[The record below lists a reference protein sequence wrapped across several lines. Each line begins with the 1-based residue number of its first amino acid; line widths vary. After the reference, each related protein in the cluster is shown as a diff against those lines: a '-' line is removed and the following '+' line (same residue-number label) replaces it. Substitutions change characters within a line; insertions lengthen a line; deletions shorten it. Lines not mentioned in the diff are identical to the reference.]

1 MWGSSMSD
9 DVTSTLTVAKLKAL
23 CILNDLSTTGKKS
36 ELVARL
42 LESGLSQED
51 VGLPKAKAVEA
62 KQEPQPDT
70 TAEPEEVVL
79 SMEDEDTLT
88 PEVEPVKE
96 IVEPSEPEDEVLE
109 AEIID
114 ADLILDEALV
124 KKMKTAVPPHKVT
137 EKIQPATLLDIVK
150 RPQVAA
156 ALMTLIIL
164 GAGGYYYLNNQL
176 EPFTADQLRYGDEM
190 RYTVKDGTF
199 LASDGYVELAL
210 EQLAT
215 DDEICKISM
224 LFEGDGR
231 LSITNGGTDQ
241 LYAEGST
248 DRLGAVIAKGGMG
261 GQWLAVESINSN
273 TLDTFTVQRHL
284 TNAFNGCSSTYI
296 RADGTAQ
303 IETKQY
309 TELREQASL
318 STQADWEIDLPDPIG
333 QYRGTTA
340 SYGVGGLLGGIES
353 LAPGF
358 AMMLQPIEVEDLL
371 GNSLIDTGA
380 AGANKGWEWRVVGID
395 EFAGT
400 PAWKII
406 ATHQDIRTYC
416 LGSATMELWIEE
428 GNPWAAKQKVDVI
441 ISSSQTSQADCSAT
455 TQLLNDLVLPEGE
468 LELHHVFERTLIERG
483 QKQLDLGRS
492 YNSRPQ
498 ANQLQIDDDE
508 LTSWGANDLH
518 MPDNSDMRTHT
529 FEQAIRCFDF
539 FQNTSGAS
547 SALDDNGYIW
557 RATGGDAPQGSV
569 WNMSWVATDGQAG
582 WVDFNLNGVPAES
595 TCEVNAQGAY
605 EDNVAFNREA
615 IPSTL
620 NLSQMEQRLADTT
633 LYGQLTGNDLFFT
646 AEGAYHQDV
655 ETGYLVVVPGGE
667 LNSILSSLV
676 SDADGAVS
684 VDIARSWDGNDGW
697 SNQLNLLADAN
708 EGRLLGW
715 SLIQQPQ

>member
-1 MWGSSMSD
+1 MSD
-9 DVTSTLTVAKLKAL
+9 DVASTLTVAKLKAL
-23 CILNDLSTTGKKS
+23 CILNDLPTSGKKS
-36 ELVARL
+36 DLVDRL
-42 LESGLSQED
+42 LESGLTNNE
-51 VGLPKAKAVEA
+51 VGLPSAAPSPEQKKSNV
-62 KQEPQPDT
+62 
-70 TAEPEEVVL
+70 EPEEDEVVL

-88 PEVEPVKE
+88 PEVEPE
-96 IVEPSEPEDEVLE
+96 REEVELPKPEDDVLD
-109 AEIID
+109 AEIMD
-114 ADLILDEALV
+114 AEIMVEEAPTIAE
-124 KKMKTAVPPHKVT
+124 KKVVASTKTAV
-137 EKIQPATLLDIVK
+137 QPATLLDMVK

-156 ALMTLIIL
+156 ALLTLIIL
-164 GAGGYYYLNNQL
+164 GAGGYYYINNQL

-190 RYTVKDGTF
+190 TYTVKDGTF
-199 LASDGYVELAL
+199 LATDEFIQLVLDQL
-210 EQLAT
+210 ET
-215 DDEICKISM
+215 DEEICKLSL
-224 LFEGDGR
+224 LFAGDGQ
-231 LSITNGGTDQ
+231 LSITQGGTDQ

-261 GQWLAVESINSN
+261 GQWLAVESINNN
-273 TLDTFTVQRHL
+273 TLDSFTVKRHL
-284 TNAFNGCSSTYI
+284 TDPIFNGCSSTFI
-296 RADGTAQ
+296 RADGSAQ

-309 TELREQASL
+309 TELREQTTL
-318 STQADWEIDLPDPIG
+318 STQADWEVDLPDPIG
-333 QYRGTTA
+333 RYRGTTV
-340 SYGVGGLLGGIES
+340 SYGVGGLLGGLDT
-353 LAPGF
+353 LAPGL
-358 AMMLQPIEVEDLL
+358 AMMLQPIEVGDLL
-371 GNSLIDTGA
+371 GNDLIDTGA
-380 AGANKGWEWRVVGID
+380 TGSNNGWEWRVIGID
-395 EFAGT
+395 EFSGN
-400 PAWKII
+400 PAWKVI

-428 GNPWAAKQKVDVI
+428 GNPWAAKQKVDVV
-441 ISSSQTSQADCSAT
+441 ISSSQTSQQDCSAT
-455 TQLLNDLVLPEGE
+455 TQLLNDLVLPEGD
-468 LELHHVFERTLIERG
+468 LELHHIFERTSIERG
-483 QKQLDLGRS
+483 QKQLDLARS
-492 YNSRPQ
+492 YSSRPQ
-498 ANQLQIDDDE
+498 ANQLQIDDAE

-518 MPDNSDMRTHT
+518 MPDHSDMRTHT
-529 FEQAIRCFDF
+529 FEQAIQCFDF

-595 TCEVNAQGAY
+595 TCEVNAKGVY

-655 ETGYLVVVPGGE
+655 QTGYLVVVPGGE
-667 LNSILSSLV
+667 LNSILSSLA

-715 SLIQQPQ
+715 SLIQQPQGA

>member
-1 MWGSSMSD
+1 MSD
-9 DVTSTLTVAKLKAL
+9 DVASTLTVAKLKAL
-23 CILNDLSTTGKKS
+23 CILNDLPTSGKKS
-36 ELVARL
+36 DLVDRL
-42 LESGLSQED
+42 LESGLTNNE
-51 VGLPKAKAVEA
+51 VGLPSAAPSPEQKKSNV
-62 KQEPQPDT
+62 
-70 TAEPEEVVL
+70 EPEEDEVVL

-88 PEVEPVKE
+88 PEVEPE
-96 IVEPSEPEDEVLE
+96 REEVELPKPEDDVLD
-109 AEIID
+109 AEIMD
-114 ADLILDEALV
+114 AEIMVEEAPTIAE
-124 KKMKTAVPPHKVT
+124 KKVVASTKTAV
-137 EKIQPATLLDIVK
+137 QPATLLDMVK

-156 ALMTLIIL
+156 ALLTLIIL
-164 GAGGYYYLNNQL
+164 GAGGYYYINNQL

-190 RYTVKDGTF
+190 TYTVKDGTF
-199 LASDGYVELAL
+199 LATDEFIQLVLDQL
-210 EQLAT
+210 ET
-215 DDEICKISM
+215 DEEICKLSL
-224 LFEGDGR
+224 LFAGDGQ
-231 LSITNGGTDQ
+231 LSITQGGTDQ

-261 GQWLAVESINSN
+261 GQWLAVESINNN
-273 TLDTFTVQRHL
+273 TLDSFTVKRHL
-284 TNAFNGCSSTYI
+284 TDPIFNGCSSTFI
-296 RADGTAQ
+296 RADGSAQ

-309 TELREQASL
+309 TELREQTTL
-318 STQADWEIDLPDPIG
+318 STQADWEVDLPDPIG
-333 QYRGTTA
+333 RYRGTTV
-340 SYGVGGLLGGIES
+340 SYGVGGLLGGLDT
-353 LAPGF
+353 LAPGL
-358 AMMLQPIEVEDLL
+358 AMMLQPIEVGDLL
-371 GNSLIDTGA
+371 GNDLIDTGA
-380 AGANKGWEWRVVGID
+380 TGSNNGWEWRVIGID
-395 EFAGT
+395 EFSGN
-400 PAWKII
+400 PAWKVI

-428 GNPWAAKQKVDVI
+428 GNPWAAKQKVDVV
-441 ISSSQTSQADCSAT
+441 ISSSQTSQQDCSAT
-455 TQLLNDLVLPEGE
+455 TQLLNDLVLPEGD
-468 LELHHVFERTLIERG
+468 LELHHIFERTSIERG
-483 QKQLDLGRS
+483 QKQLDLARS
-492 YNSRPQ
+492 YSSRPQ

-518 MPDNSDMRTHT
+518 MPDHSDMRTHT
-529 FEQAIRCFDF
+529 FEQAIQCFDF

-547 SALDDNGYIW
+547 NALDDNGYIW

-595 TCEVNAQGAY
+595 TCEVNAKGVY

-655 ETGYLVVVPGGE
+655 QTGYLVVVPGGE

-708 EGRLLGW
+708 DGRLLGW
-715 SLIQQPQ
+715 SLIQQPQGA

>member
-1 MWGSSMSD
+1 MSD
-9 DVTSTLTVAKLKAL
+9 DVASTLTVAKLKAL
-23 CILNDLSTTGKKS
+23 CILNDLPTSGKKS
-36 ELVARL
+36 DLVDRL
-42 LESGLSQED
+42 LESGLTNNE
-51 VGLPKAKAVEA
+51 VGLPSAAPSPEQKKSNV
-62 KQEPQPDT
+62 
-70 TAEPEEVVL
+70 EPEEDEVVL

-88 PEVEPVKE
+88 PEVEPE
-96 IVEPSEPEDEVLE
+96 REEVELPKPEDDVLD
-109 AEIID
+109 AEIMD
-114 ADLILDEALV
+114 AEIMVEEAPTIAE
-124 KKMKTAVPPHKVT
+124 KKVVASTKTAV
-137 EKIQPATLLDIVK
+137 QPATLLDMVK

-156 ALMTLIIL
+156 ALLTLIIL
-164 GAGGYYYLNNQL
+164 GAGGYYYINNQL

-190 RYTVKDGTF
+190 TYTVKDGTF
-199 LASDGYVELAL
+199 LATDEFIQLVLDQL
-210 EQLAT
+210 ET
-215 DDEICKISM
+215 EEEICKLSL
-224 LFEGDGR
+224 LFAGDGQ
-231 LSITNGGTDQ
+231 LSITQGGTDQ

-261 GQWLAVESINSN
+261 GQWLAVESINNN
-273 TLDTFTVQRHL
+273 TLDSFTVKRHL
-284 TNAFNGCSSTYI
+284 TDPIFNGCSSTFI
-296 RADGTAQ
+296 RADGSAQ

-309 TELREQASL
+309 TELREQTTL
-318 STQADWEIDLPDPIG
+318 STQADWEVDLPEPIG
-333 QYRGTTA
+333 RYRGTTV
-340 SYGVGGLLGGIES
+340 SYGVGGLLGGLDT
-353 LAPGF
+353 LAPGL
-358 AMMLQPIEVEDLL
+358 AMMLQPIEVGDLL
-371 GNSLIDTGA
+371 GNDLIDTGA
-380 AGANKGWEWRVVGID
+380 TGSNNGWEWRVIGID
-395 EFAGT
+395 EFSGN
-400 PAWKII
+400 PAWKVI

-428 GNPWAAKQKVDVI
+428 GNPWAAKQKVDVV
-441 ISSSQTSQADCSAT
+441 ISSSQTSQQDCSAT
-455 TQLLNDLVLPEGE
+455 TQLLNDLVLPEGD
-468 LELHHVFERTLIERG
+468 LELHHIFERTSIERG
-483 QKQLDLGRS
+483 QKQLDLARS
-492 YNSRPQ
+492 YSSRPQ

-518 MPDNSDMRTHT
+518 MPDHSDMRTHT
-529 FEQAIRCFDF
+529 FEQAIQCFDF

-547 SALDDNGYIW
+547 NALDDNGYIW

-595 TCEVNAQGAY
+595 TCEVNAKGVY

-655 ETGYLVVVPGGE
+655 QTGYLVVVPGGE

-708 EGRLLGW
+708 DGRLLGW
-715 SLIQQPQ
+715 SLIQQPQGA

>member
-1 MWGSSMSD
+1 MSD
-9 DVTSTLTVAKLKAL
+9 DVASTLTVAKLKAL
-23 CILNDLSTTGKKS
+23 CILNDLPTSGKKS
-36 ELVARL
+36 DLVERL
-42 LESGLSQED
+42 LESGLTNDE
-51 VGLPKAKAVEA
+51 VGLPGEA
-62 KQEPQPDT
+62 SSIEPKKSVS
-70 TAEPEEVVL
+70 EPEEDEVVL

-88 PEVEPVKE
+88 PE
-96 IVEPSEPEDEVLE
+96 IEPEKAEVKQPEPEEDVLE
-109 AEIID
+109 AEIMD
-114 ADLILDEALV
+114 AEIMVEE
-124 KKMKTAVPPHKVT
+124 VPVIT
-137 EKIQPATLLDIVK
+137 EKKVVTSTKNGVQPATLLDIVK

-156 ALMTLIIL
+156 ALLTLIIL
-164 GAGGYYYLNNQL
+164 GAGGYYYINSQL

-190 RYTVKDGTF
+190 NYTVKDGTF
-199 LASDGYVELAL
+199 LATDEFIQLVLDQL
-210 EQLAT
+210 ET
-215 DDEICKISM
+215 DEEICKLSL
-224 LFEGDGR
+224 LFEGDGQ
-231 LSITNGGTDQ
+231 LSITEGGTDQ

-248 DRLGAVIAKGGMG
+248 DRLGAVIANGGMG

-273 TLDTFTVQRHL
+273 TLDSFTVKRHL
-284 TNAFNGCSSTYI
+284 TDPIFNGCSSTFI
-296 RADGTAQ
+296 RADGSAQ

-309 TELREQASL
+309 TELREQTTL
-318 STQADWEIDLPDPIG
+318 STQADWEVDLPDPIG
-333 QYRGTTA
+333 RYRGTTV
-340 SYGVGGLLGGIES
+340 SYGVGGLLGGLDT
-353 LAPGF
+353 LAPGL
-358 AMMLQPIEVEDLL
+358 AMMLQPIEVGDLL
-371 GNSLIDTGA
+371 GNDLIDTGA
-380 AGANKGWEWRVVGID
+380 TGSNNGWEWRVIGID
-395 EFAGT
+395 EFSGN
-400 PAWKII
+400 PAWKVI

-428 GNPWAAKQKVDVI
+428 GNPWAAKQKVDVV
-441 ISSSQTSQADCSAT
+441 ISSSQTSQQDCSAT
-455 TQLLNDLVLPEGE
+455 TQLLNDLVLPEGD
-468 LELHHVFERTLIERG
+468 LELHHVFERTSIERG
-483 QKQLDLGRS
+483 QKQLDLARS
-492 YNSRPQ
+492 YSSRPQ
-498 ANQLQIDDDE
+498 ANQLQVDDDE
-508 LTSWGANDLH
+508 LTSWGANDRH

-557 RATGGDAPQGSV
+557 RATGGDVPQGSV

-595 TCEVNAQGAY
+595 TCEVNAKGVY

-646 AEGAYHQDV
+646 TDGGYHQDV
-655 ETGYLVVVPGGE
+655 QTGYLVVVPGGE
-667 LNSILSSLV
+667 LNSILSSLA

-715 SLIQQPQ
+715 SLIQQPQGA

>member
-1 MWGSSMSD
+1 MSD
-9 DVTSTLTVAKLKAL
+9 DVASTLTVAKLKAL
-23 CILNDLSTTGKKS
+23 CILNDLPTSGKKS
-36 ELVARL
+36 DLVDRL
-42 LESGLSQED
+42 LESGLTNNE
-51 VGLPKAKAVEA
+51 VGLPSAAPSPEQKKSNV
-62 KQEPQPDT
+62 
-70 TAEPEEVVL
+70 EPEEDEVVL

-88 PEVEPVKE
+88 PEVEPE
-96 IVEPSEPEDEVLE
+96 REEVELPKPEDDVLD
-109 AEIID
+109 AEIMD
-114 ADLILDEALV
+114 AEIMVEEAPTIAE
-124 KKMKTAVPPHKVT
+124 KKVVASTKTAV
-137 EKIQPATLLDIVK
+137 QPATLLDMVK

-156 ALMTLIIL
+156 ALLTLIIL
-164 GAGGYYYLNNQL
+164 GAGGYYYINNQL

-190 RYTVKDGTF
+190 TYTVKDGTF
-199 LASDGYVELAL
+199 LATDEFIQLVLDQL
-210 EQLAT
+210 ET
-215 DDEICKISM
+215 DEEICKLSL
-224 LFEGDGR
+224 LFAGDGQ
-231 LSITNGGTDQ
+231 LSITQGGTDQ

-261 GQWLAVESINSN
+261 GQWLAVESINNN
-273 TLDTFTVQRHL
+273 TLDSFTVKRHL
-284 TNAFNGCSSTYI
+284 TDPIFNGCSSTFI
-296 RADGTAQ
+296 RADGSAQ

-309 TELREQASL
+309 TELREQTTL
-318 STQADWEIDLPDPIG
+318 STQADWEVDLPEPIG
-333 QYRGTTA
+333 RYRGTTV
-340 SYGVGGLLGGIES
+340 SYGVGGLLGGLDT
-353 LAPGF
+353 LAPGL
-358 AMMLQPIEVEDLL
+358 AMMLQPIEVGDLL
-371 GNSLIDTGA
+371 GNDLIDTGA
-380 AGANKGWEWRVVGID
+380 TGSNNGWEWRVIGID
-395 EFAGT
+395 EFSGN
-400 PAWKII
+400 PAWKVI

-428 GNPWAAKQKVDVI
+428 GNPWAAKQKVDVV
-441 ISSSQTSQADCSAT
+441 ISSSQTSQQDCSAT
-455 TQLLNDLVLPEGE
+455 TQLLNDLVLPEGD
-468 LELHHVFERTLIERG
+468 LELHHIFERTSIERG
-483 QKQLDLGRS
+483 QKQLDLARS
-492 YNSRPQ
+492 YSSRPQ

-518 MPDNSDMRTHT
+518 MPDHSDMRTHT
-529 FEQAIRCFDF
+529 FEQAIQCFDF

-595 TCEVNAQGAY
+595 TCEVNAKGVY

-655 ETGYLVVVPGGE
+655 QTGYLVVVPGGE

-708 EGRLLGW
+708 DGRLLGW
-715 SLIQQPQ
+715 SLIQQPQGA

>member
-1 MWGSSMSD
+1 MSD
-9 DVTSTLTVAKLKAL
+9 DVASTLTVAKLKAL
-23 CILNDLSTTGKKS
+23 CILNDLPTSGKKS
-36 ELVARL
+36 DLVERL
-42 LESGLSQED
+42 LESGLTNDE
-51 VGLPKAKAVEA
+51 VGLPSAAPSTE
-62 KQEPQPDT
+62 QEKSN
-70 TAEPEEVVL
+70 AEPEEEEVVL

-88 PEVEPVKE
+88 PEVEPE
-96 IVEPSEPEDEVLE
+96 REEVELPTPEDDVLE
-109 AEIID
+109 AEIMD
-114 ADLILDEALV
+114 AEIMVEE
-124 KKMKTAVPPHKVT
+124 VPVLT
-137 EKIQPATLLDIVK
+137 EKKVVASTKNAVQPATLLDMVK

-156 ALMTLIIL
+156 ALLTLIIL
-164 GAGGYYYLNNQL
+164 GAGGYYYINSQL

-190 RYTVKDGTF
+190 NYTVKDGTF
-199 LASDGYVELAL
+199 LATDEFIQLVLDQL
-210 EQLAT
+210 ET
-215 DDEICKISM
+215 DEEICKLSL
-224 LFEGDGR
+224 LFEGDGQ
-231 LSITNGGTDQ
+231 LSITEGGTDQ

-273 TLDTFTVQRHL
+273 TLDSFTVKRHL
-284 TNAFNGCSSTYI
+284 TDPIFNGCSSTFI
-296 RADGTAQ
+296 RADGSAQ

-309 TELREQASL
+309 TELREQTTL
-318 STQADWEIDLPDPIG
+318 STQADWEVDLPDPIG
-333 QYRGTTA
+333 RYRGTTV
-340 SYGVGGLLGGIES
+340 SYGVGGLLGGLDT
-353 LAPGF
+353 LAPGL
-358 AMMLQPIEVEDLL
+358 AMMLQPIEVGDLL
-371 GNSLIDTGA
+371 GNDLIDTGA
-380 AGANKGWEWRVVGID
+380 TGSNNGWEWRVIGID
-395 EFAGT
+395 EFSGN
-400 PAWKII
+400 PAWKVI

-428 GNPWAAKQKVDVI
+428 GNPWAAKQKVDVV
-441 ISSSQTSQADCSAT
+441 ISSSQTSQQDCSAT
-455 TQLLNDLVLPEGE
+455 TQLLNDLVLPEGD
-468 LELHHVFERTLIERG
+468 LELHHIFERTSIERG
-483 QKQLDLGRS
+483 QKQLDLARS
-492 YNSRPQ
+492 YSSRPQ
-498 ANQLQIDDDE
+498 ANQLQVDDDK

-518 MPDNSDMRTHT
+518 MPDHSDMRTHT
-529 FEQAIRCFDF
+529 FEQAIQCFDY

-557 RATGGDAPQGSV
+557 RATGGDAPQGSA

-582 WVDFNLNGVPAES
+582 WVDFNLNGTPAVS
-595 TCEVNAQGAY
+595 TCEVNAKGVY

-655 ETGYLVVVPGGE
+655 QTGYLVVVPGGE
-667 LNSILSSLV
+667 LNSILSSLA

-715 SLIQQPQ
+715 SLIQQPQGA

>member
-1 MWGSSMSD
+1 MSD
-9 DVTSTLTVAKLKAL
+9 DVASTLTVAKLKAL
-23 CILNDLSTTGKKS
+23 CILNDLPTSGKKS
-36 ELVARL
+36 DLVDRL
-42 LESGLSQED
+42 LESGLTNNE
-51 VGLPKAKAVEA
+51 VGLPSAAPSPEQKKSNV
-62 KQEPQPDT
+62 
-70 TAEPEEVVL
+70 EPEEDEVVL

-88 PEVEPVKE
+88 PEVEPE
-96 IVEPSEPEDEVLE
+96 REEVELPKPEDDVLD
-109 AEIID
+109 AEIMD
-114 ADLILDEALV
+114 AEIMVEEAPTIAE
-124 KKMKTAVPPHKVT
+124 KKVVASTKTAV
-137 EKIQPATLLDIVK
+137 QPATLLDMVK

-156 ALMTLIIL
+156 ALLTLIIL
-164 GAGGYYYLNNQL
+164 GAGGYYYINNQL

-190 RYTVKDGTF
+190 TYTVKDGTF
-199 LASDGYVELAL
+199 LATDEFIQLVLDQL
-210 EQLAT
+210 ET
-215 DDEICKISM
+215 DEEICKLSL
-224 LFEGDGR
+224 LFAGDGQ
-231 LSITNGGTDQ
+231 LSITQGGTDQ

-261 GQWLAVESINSN
+261 GQWLAVESINNN
-273 TLDTFTVQRHL
+273 TLDSFTVKRHL
-284 TNAFNGCSSTYI
+284 TDPIFNGCSSTFI
-296 RADGTAQ
+296 RADGSAQ

-309 TELREQASL
+309 TELREQTTL
-318 STQADWEIDLPDPIG
+318 STQADWEVDLPDPIG
-333 QYRGTTA
+333 RYRGTTV
-340 SYGVGGLLGGIES
+340 SYGVGGLLGGLDT
-353 LAPGF
+353 LAPGL
-358 AMMLQPIEVEDLL
+358 AMMLQPIEVGDLL
-371 GNSLIDTGA
+371 GNDLIDTGA
-380 AGANKGWEWRVVGID
+380 TGSNNGWEWRVIGID
-395 EFAGT
+395 EFSGN
-400 PAWKII
+400 PAWKVI

-428 GNPWAAKQKVDVI
+428 GNPWAAKQKVDVV
-441 ISSSQTSQADCSAT
+441 ISSSQTSQQDCSAT
-455 TQLLNDLVLPEGE
+455 TQLLNDLVLPEGD
-468 LELHHVFERTLIERG
+468 LELHHIFERTSIERG
-483 QKQLDLGRS
+483 QKQLDLARS
-492 YNSRPQ
+492 YSSRPQ

-518 MPDNSDMRTHT
+518 MPDHSDMRTHT
-529 FEQAIRCFDF
+529 FEQAIQCFDF

-595 TCEVNAQGAY
+595 TCEVNAKGVY

-633 LYGQLTGNDLFFT
+633 LYGQLAGNDLFFT

-655 ETGYLVVVPGGE
+655 QTGYLVVVPGGE

-715 SLIQQPQ
+715 SLIQQPQGA

>member
-1 MWGSSMSD
+1 MSD
-9 DVTSTLTVAKLKAL
+9 DVASTLTVAKLKAL
-23 CILNDLSTTGKKS
+23 CILNDLPTSGKKS
-36 ELVARL
+36 DLVDRL
-42 LESGLSQED
+42 LESGLTNNE
-51 VGLPKAKAVEA
+51 VGLPSAAPSPEQKKSNV
-62 KQEPQPDT
+62 
-70 TAEPEEVVL
+70 EPEEDEVVL

-88 PEVEPVKE
+88 PEVEPE
-96 IVEPSEPEDEVLE
+96 REEVELPKPEDDVLD
-109 AEIID
+109 AEIMD
-114 ADLILDEALV
+114 AEIMVEEAPTIAE
-124 KKMKTAVPPHKVT
+124 KKVVASTKTAV
-137 EKIQPATLLDIVK
+137 QPATLLDMVK

-156 ALMTLIIL
+156 ALLTLIIL
-164 GAGGYYYLNNQL
+164 GAGGYYYINNQL

-190 RYTVKDGTF
+190 TYTVKDGTF
-199 LASDGYVELAL
+199 LATDEFIQLVLDQL
-210 EQLAT
+210 ET
-215 DDEICKISM
+215 DEEICKLSL
-224 LFEGDGR
+224 LFAGDGQ
-231 LSITNGGTDQ
+231 LSITQGGTDQ

-261 GQWLAVESINSN
+261 GQWLAVESINNN
-273 TLDTFTVQRHL
+273 TLDSFTVKRHL
-284 TNAFNGCSSTYI
+284 TDPIFNGCSSTFI
-296 RADGTAQ
+296 RADGSAQ

-309 TELREQASL
+309 TELREQTTL
-318 STQADWEIDLPDPIG
+318 STQADWEVDLPDPIG
-333 QYRGTTA
+333 RYRGTTV
-340 SYGVGGLLGGIES
+340 SYGVGGLLGGLDT
-353 LAPGF
+353 LAPGL
-358 AMMLQPIEVEDLL
+358 AMMLQPIEVGDLL
-371 GNSLIDTGA
+371 GNDLIDTGA
-380 AGANKGWEWRVVGID
+380 TGSNNGWEWRVIGID
-395 EFAGT
+395 EFSGN
-400 PAWKII
+400 PAWKVI

-428 GNPWAAKQKVDVI
+428 GNPWAAKQKVDVV
-441 ISSSQTSQADCSAT
+441 ISSSQTSQQDCSAT
-455 TQLLNDLVLPEGE
+455 TQLLNDLVLPEGD
-468 LELHHVFERTLIERG
+468 LELHHIFERTSIERG
-483 QKQLDLGRS
+483 QKQLDLARS
-492 YNSRPQ
+492 YSSRPQ

-518 MPDNSDMRTHT
+518 MPDHSDMRTHT
-529 FEQAIRCFDF
+529 FEQAIQCFDF

-595 TCEVNAQGAY
+595 TCEVNAKGVY

-655 ETGYLVVVPGGE
+655 QTGYLVVVPGGE

-708 EGRLLGW
+708 DGRLLGW
-715 SLIQQPQ
+715 SLIQQPQGA